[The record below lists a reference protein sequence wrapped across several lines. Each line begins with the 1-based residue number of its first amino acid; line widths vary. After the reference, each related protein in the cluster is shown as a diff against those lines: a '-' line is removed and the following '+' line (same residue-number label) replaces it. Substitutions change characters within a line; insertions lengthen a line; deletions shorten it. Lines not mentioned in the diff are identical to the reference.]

1 LKPLTLEDQLQRS
14 IAHVRAKKVRMTEQ
28 QAIVRIEQQSRM
40 AAAVVV
46 HGDLSAMN
54 ETQLATYYVELCRS
68 LDLNPLTRPF
78 TLLKLNGKL
87 IYYANKDCS
96 DQLRKRDKVSVRI
109 LSRETVGELLIV
121 TAEAQLPDGRVDQAI
136 GALSVAKLGGEV
148 LANALM
154 KCETKA
160 KRRVTLSICG
170 LGILDEEEVAGA
182 QLDGDRQGTGGAHSA
197 HDASPDANPQAVNRE
212 SYKEA
217 MSTMAKC
224 DKAIF
229 DPGCTWETM
238 THWRGIMGSK
248 GTPSPLGARMSEMYR
263 GDLSEGERKE
273 LSALWNRVD
282 RKLTALEGKIKPP
295 AVEASFVDPPD
306 DATDAFSPERQP
318 GDGDE

>member
-1 LKPLTLEDQLQRS
+1 
-14 IAHVRAKKVRMTEQ
+14 
-28 QAIVRIEQQSRM
+28 
-40 AAAVVV
+40 
-46 HGDLSAMN
+46 
-54 ETQLATYYVELCRS
+54 
-68 LDLNPLTRPF
+68 
-78 TLLKLNGKL
+78 
-87 IYYANKDCS
+87 
-96 DQLRKRDKVSVRI
+96 
-109 LSRETVGELLIV
+109 
-121 TAEAQLPDGRVDQAI
+121 
-136 GALSVAKLGGEV
+136 
-148 LANALM
+148 
-154 KCETKA
+154 
-160 KRRVTLSICG
+160 
-170 LGILDEEEVAGA
+170 
-182 QLDGDRQGTGGAHSA
+182 
-197 HDASPDANPQAVNRE
+197 
-212 SYKEA
+212 